1 MAKELHAPEL
11 NAPELSAAVEDPVQ
25 VDEVMAGD
33 EGTVTLCITRGNNK
47 TIYVQNV
54 LIQHAMAMVDENKSF
69 HDHCAMYPKSEK
81 VCARLKAAFDNAL
94 RMARLAVEGSIIIV
108 NVWDIGKQ
116 TSKEPN
122 LNAVRKEKSLAHTPT
137 SS

>member
-1 MAKELHAPEL
+1 MHHERQQQDHLRSECTD
-11 NAPELSAAVEDPVQ
+11 S
-25 VDEVMAGD
+25 
-33 EGTVTLCITRGNNK
+33 TRNG
-47 TIYVQNV
+47 
-54 LIQHAMAMVDENKSF
+54 HGRRNKSF

-137 SS
+137 RTSS